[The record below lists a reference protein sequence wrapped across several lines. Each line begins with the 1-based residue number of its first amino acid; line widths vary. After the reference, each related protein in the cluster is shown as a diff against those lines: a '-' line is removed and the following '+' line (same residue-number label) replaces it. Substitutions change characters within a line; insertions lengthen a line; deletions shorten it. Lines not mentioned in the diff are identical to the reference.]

1 MFERKIYSEMLHRK
15 EAFAPKY
22 ALFLKGARRVGKTT
36 LAEKLGREAYD
47 SYILLRFDFD
57 NADASIRNLFVES
70 LRDLDTFFM
79 QLQLE
84 YRTQLF
90 PRKSL
95 IMKTSSRSA
104 SRRTV
109 IVRFSMRAGM
119 KRRGRRK
126 LRLIF

>member
-1 MFERKIYSEMLHRK
+1 MLHWK

-47 SYILLRFDFD
+47 PYILLRFDFD